1 MNEYVYLSVK
11 AKIAVNNH
19 LTTRRRRLRAAQ
31 ESMGSFYWQIAMAG
45 KVVDIAY
52 PEQKSNEEG
61 DALEKS
67 LEQSLRD

>member
-1 MNEYVYLSVK
+1 MMPFLVKSDDVRSERK
-11 AKIAVNNH
+11 AKAPH
-19 LTTRRRRLRAAQ
+19 GRLRAAQ

-61 DALEKS
+61 DALKKS
-67 LEQSLRD
+67 LKQSLRD